1 MGVTREKRREVGK
14 TTVKRSDIMS
24 KRRKVFLE
32 EGMQTKTGEND
43 VEKTAKNRGG
53 RRKNRI
59 ETWEK
64 AGETK
69 RLTLLLGQ

>member
-1 MGVTREKRREVGK
+1 
-14 TTVKRSDIMS
+14 MS
-24 KRRKVFLE
+24 KRRNVFLLK

-43 VEKTAKNRGG
+43 MEKREKIRGG
-53 RRKNRI
+53 RRKNKT

-69 RLTLLLGQ
+69 RLTLFLG